1 MWVILCLF
9 KRWNF
14 YSTPQ
19 GNKSREYHEAVLPF
33 LASVGPI
40 TVERRYIGVKLPILG
55 EINKEAGSPIGLY
68 AILYTFLLYL
78 ELLIL
83 VYIKSSSCSQEEQLR
98 QVNTRIQAPI

>member
-1 MWVILCLF
+1 M
-9 KRWNF
+9 
-14 YSTPQ
+14 
-19 GNKSREYHEAVLPF
+19 
-33 LASVGPI
+33 
-40 TVERRYIGVKLPILG
+40 ERRHIGVKLPILG

-98 QVNTRIQAPI
+98 QVKTRNSSTYLTHQVRHNSKHFKVAQPEGFGS